1 MNTVSMR
8 LPGEFLREV
17 DKRAAELDIA
27 RVEYIRRAILA
38 MNRAFEDT
46 KRRDRLKRA
55 SLKVRAESMKVNAEF
70 AGIERAPDCASDAC
84 RAGNRAA
91 SPARSCARAVR

>member
-8 LPGEFLREV
+8 LPEELLREG
-17 DKRAAELDIA
+17 DKRAAELDIP
-27 RVEYIRRAILA
+27 RTEYIRRAIVA
-38 MNRAFEDT
+38 MNRALEDA

-70 AGIERAPDCASDAC
+70 AAIERAPD
-84 RAGNRAA
+84 
-91 SPARSCARAVR
+91 

>member
-8 LPGEFLREV
+8 LPDGLLREL
-17 DKRAAELDIA
+17 DKRAAELDIP
-27 RVEYIRRAILA
+27 RTEYIRRAIVA
-38 MNRAFEDT
+38 MNHALEDA

-70 AGIERAPDCASDAC
+70 AAIERAPD
-84 RAGNRAA
+84 
-91 SPARSCARAVR
+91 

>member
-8 LPGEFLREV
+8 LPDGLLREL
-17 DKRAAELDIA
+17 DKRAAELEIP
-27 RVEYIRRAILA
+27 RTEYIRRAIRA
-38 MNRAFEDT
+38 MNSAIEDA

-70 AGIERAPDCASDAC
+70 AAIERAPD
-84 RAGNRAA
+84 
-91 SPARSCARAVR
+91 